1 MFIELAD
8 HLRCPA
14 DHPEQFLVL
23 LPGRMVDRS
32 VREGVLGCP
41 VCGRE
46 FALEDGVLDVGGG
59 PGDVRDSALDADAA
73 VALAGLSGP
82 GGYVAVAG
90 GLGARHEELAAAL
103 PGIRIAAVNPPPSV
117 EDGGEFSVLRGG
129 MLPLRSSSMRGVF
142 LGPGFGGDPHWIA
155 EALRVTLSGL
165 RIVGEG
171 DAPDTPDI
179 EVLASAGGCWVGA
192 KMRNRL

>member
-14 DHPEQFLVL
+14 DHAEQYLVL
-23 LPGRMVDRS
+23 LPGRIEERC

-46 FALEDGVLDVGGG
+46 FGIEHGIFDIGGAPEQVSPTSLDG
-59 PGDVRDSALDADAA
+59 DAA
-73 VALAGLSGP
+73 AALAGLTGP
-82 GGYVAVAG
+82 GGYLAVVG
-90 GLGARHEELAAAL
+90 GLAARHEELSAAI
-103 PGIRIAAVNPPPSV
+103 PGVRFVAVNPPAGV
-117 EDGGEFSVLRGG
+117 RDAHELSVLRGG
-129 MLPLRSSSMRGVF
+129 SIPLRSSSVRAVL
-142 LGPGFGGDPHWIA
+142 LGPGFGSDPHWVG
-155 EALRVTLSGL
+155 EALRITLSGL

-171 DAPDTPDI
+171 DPPASPDV
-179 EVLASAGGCWVGA
+179 ELLASAGGCWVGA